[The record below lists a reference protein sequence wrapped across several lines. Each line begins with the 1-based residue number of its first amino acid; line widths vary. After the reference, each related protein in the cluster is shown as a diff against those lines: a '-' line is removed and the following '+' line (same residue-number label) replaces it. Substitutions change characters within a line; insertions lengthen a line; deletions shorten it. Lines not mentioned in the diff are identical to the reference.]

1 MNIKNQA
8 YLAIDTAYSV
18 GIVVV
23 FSENR
28 LLFSKSLDHKMSH
41 GKEIC
46 RAIDEASKFCHEH
59 HWSIHA
65 LMVGLGP
72 GSFVGIRIGLATA
85 LGFAF
90 AKGLPLMGFCSHQA
104 LAQSVD
110 QNQPSFRLFMKASGP
125 LGYFS
130 SFLREGSILT
140 MQEPIKVL
148 PLSDLSIKGAK
159 IFSDIPDNFDQ
170 DKAEIKSLRGPS
182 PAGVMQ
188 AASLRLSSPII
199 DESDFI
205 KPNYIKPPNVSAP
218 KKPLYPMINLS
229 AN

>member
-1 MNIKNQA
+1 MVLMNIKNKV

-18 GIVVV
+18 GVVVV
-23 FSENR
+23 FCENSV
-28 LLFSKSLDHKMSH
+28 LFSKSLAHKMSH

-46 RAIDEASKFCHEH
+46 RAIDEACQFCHQQNLV
-59 HWSIHA
+59 IDA
-65 LMVGLGP
+65 LLVGLGP

-110 QNQPSFRLFMKASGP
+110 KNEQAFRFFMKASGS

-130 SFLREGSILT
+130 SFLRQGGILT
-140 MQEPIKVL
+140 IQDQIQVL
-148 PLSDLSIKGAK
+148 PSSDLLTEGAK
-159 IFSDIPDNFDQ
+159 IFSDMPDNFEHIK
-170 DKAEIKSLRGPS
+170 KAQIQSLLGPS
-182 PAGVMQ
+182 SAGVMR
-188 AASLRLSSPII
+188 AAALRLTSPII

-205 KPNYIKPPNVSAP
+205 KPNYVKPPNVSSPRAW
-218 KKPLYPMINLS
+218 
-229 AN
+229 